1 MVEVNARDRE
11 GLLARLALAIH
22 RQGHQIHSAHIA
34 TYGERAV
41 DTFYL
46 TNAAGRKLGPKEIAA
61 VRDALLMAA
70 SPTDRAKKAA

>member
-22 RQGHQIHSAHIA
+22 SQGLQVRSAHIA

-41 DTFYL
+41 DVFYL
-46 TNAAGRKLGPKEIAA
+46 TGGDGKKLASRAIQDLRE
-61 VRDALLMAA
+61 ALLDAVGEPEARSRAA
-70 SPTDRAKKAA
+70 